1 MQPAQTIGFHESS
14 IVAMRRDGGAITLEL
29 DGVHVGEQICS
40 AVISL
45 KGVRVVT
52 CDGVEVEDLVTEA
65 EDGEVLT
72 LQHTETTLH
81 LIVEWTDFKK
91 HQSTTR
97 SYRFQCNSVEVLIR

>member
-14 IVAMRRDGGAITLEL
+14 IVAMRREDGTVTLEL
-29 DGVHVGEQICS
+29 EGVHLGEKICS

-45 KGVRVVT
+45 KGVQIVT
-52 CDGVEVEDLVTEA
+52 CDGVEVGALVEEA

-72 LQHTETTLH
+72 LRHTEATLH

-97 SYRFQCNSVEVLIR
+97 SYRFQCNSVEVEIR